1 MRTYATKHI
10 RQLLREHPD
19 GLTLKTIAERVD
31 RAEGTVRQLLSSMPD
46 TYIDRWDGP
55 TRGQY
60 AAVWC
65 VVVPPDNCP
74 HPTGRVV
81 AVRSS
86 RREDFAADAPSKRTR
101 EIND

>member
-10 RQLLREHPD
+10 RQLLLEHPD
-19 GLTLKTIAERVD
+19 GLTIKTIAERVG
-31 RAEGTVRQLLSSMPD
+31 REGDTVRKLLSNMPD
-46 TYIDRWDGP
+46 AYIDRWDGP

-74 HPTGRVV
+74 HPTRGGV
-81 AVRSS
+81 AVPRGKRST
-86 RREDFAADAPSKRTR
+86 A
-101 EIND
+101 